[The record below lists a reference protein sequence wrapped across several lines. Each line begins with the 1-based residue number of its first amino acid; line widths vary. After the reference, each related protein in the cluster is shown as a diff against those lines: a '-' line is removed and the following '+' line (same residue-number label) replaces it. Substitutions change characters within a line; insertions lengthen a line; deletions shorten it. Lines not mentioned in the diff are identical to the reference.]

1 MGGVVI
7 ARLRDGAIEVGGERL
22 GPLSPTTA
30 PWLMG
35 KLRCASSAAV
45 HSSVDSL
52 SQVGEVEEEEER
64 GRRRGDVKGQR
75 SRGDSLLSRRKIPS
89 SFIFGE
95 AHGTGMPMGSLTV
108 KLLGSPQHRRAVLQ
122 HTAQGR
128 GANVGCDGMGDMDG
142 GREPDPD
149 RSRGHGGHGR
159 SGFAGRVAVVPSPAS
174 APSHA

>member
-1 MGGVVI
+1 M
-7 ARLRDGAIEVGGERL
+7 A
-22 GPLSPTTA
+22 
-30 PWLMG
+30 
-35 KLRCASSAAV
+35 
-45 HSSVDSL
+45 
-52 SQVGEVEEEEER
+52 
-64 GRRRGDVKGQR
+64 GDVKGQR
-75 SRGDSLLSRRKIPS
+75 SRGGSLYQHVRYRAHLFS
-89 SFIFGE
+89 GE
-95 AHGTGMPMGSLTV
+95 AHGTGMPMCSLTV

-174 APSHA
+174 APSHACLFFPSVFFV